1 MTAEEWEKRMKE
13 FDDSLTPGS
22 PSEMDADPQ
31 YTERHDGPTP
41 LGGDYSI
48 AYYYD
53 ADHNPCEKAKAKHVN
68 VVIYDKDGRRIN
80 EVYGNLG

>member
-1 MTAEEWEKRMKE
+1 MTKEEWEKRRLEVAGERAESVEPK
-13 FDDSLTPGS
+13 P
-22 PSEMDADPQ
+22 DPRF
-31 YTERHDGPTP
+31 TERHEGTTP

-53 ADHNPCEKAKAKHVN
+53 ADHKPCEKAKAKFMN
-68 VVIYDKDGRRIN
+68 IVIYDKDGRRIN